1 MKSFNKIFQASVF
14 VCFFATA
21 MGALSPTVAHAR
33 STLDLPYPV
42 DQIWSSAV
50 RFLRV
55 DKRFPI
61 LEKDKDAGYILFDY
75 VEEAAKVH
83 KASLE
88 LVAVNESSGR
98 AATRVVLNIPD
109 KPRHVESLL
118 LEKLGSKAKDDLGAP
133 APPPSRTKKEPPAEA
148 KRPKDKDEADKAPS
162 KREPED
168 DPNQPV
174 RGDDGLPRLPVRKD
188 FPRPS
193 E

>member
-1 MKSFNKIFQASVF
+1 MNHFIKGLQGSGLTGFLSALIYLSTPSTAQARTSV
-14 VCFFATA
+14 
-21 MGALSPTVAHAR
+21 
-33 STLDLPYPV
+33 DLPYPV
-42 DQIWSSAV
+42 EQIWSSAV

-55 DKRFPI
+55 DRRFPV

-75 VEEAAKVH
+75 IEEATKVH

-88 LVAVNESSGR
+88 LVAFTETSGR
-98 AATRVVLNIPD
+98 SATRVVLSIPD

-118 LEKLGSKAKDDLGAP
+118 LEKLGAKAKDDLGAP
-133 APPPSRTKKEPPAEA
+133 APLPSRPKKDPSDTK
-148 KRPKDKDEADKAPS
+148 RQKDKDEAEKAPK

-168 DPNQPV
+168 DPDQPV

-188 FPRPS
+188 FPRPT